1 MGHRVEGN
9 GRDPTDVATS
19 RERETGRENRRETQR
34 RREGREESEE
44 E

>member
-1 MGHRVEGN
+1 MGHRGEGN
-9 GRDPTDVATS
+9 RGDPTDATL